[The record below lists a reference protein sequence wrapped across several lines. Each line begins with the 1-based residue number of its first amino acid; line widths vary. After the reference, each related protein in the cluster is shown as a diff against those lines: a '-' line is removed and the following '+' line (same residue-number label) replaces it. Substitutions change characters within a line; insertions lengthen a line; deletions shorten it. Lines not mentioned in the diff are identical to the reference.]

1 LPGSILFEEWTFKVA
16 IHNIFIKLQ
25 IIVDKTMIIPYNT
38 HVQAEA
44 ARFSHAAGIYA
55 GDVKATNTAII
66 CGAVRNAA
74 AFFV

>member
-1 LPGSILFEEWTFKVA
+1 
-16 IHNIFIKLQ
+16 
-25 IIVDKTMIIPYNT
+25 MIIPYNT

-74 AFFV
+74 AFFVWINI

>member
-1 LPGSILFEEWTFKVA
+1 
-16 IHNIFIKLQ
+16 
-25 IIVDKTMIIPYNT
+25 MIIPYNT

-44 ARFSHAAGIYA
+44 ARFSLAAGIYA

>member
-1 LPGSILFEEWTFKVA
+1 MLGEILE
-16 IHNIFIKLQ
+16 NILEKFQ
-25 IIVDKTMIIPYNT
+25 IIVDKTICIPYNT
-38 HVQAEA
+38 YVQAEA

-55 GDVKATNTAII
+55 GDVKAANTAII